1 MKLDNK
7 IKILRTPYKGRY
19 HLYIPSSKKH
29 VLVGEQEKKWL
40 EQLVNREYTISD
52 LLAIVGE
59 KYYLKFYSAISK
71 MGLIDSIKSKKL
83 NIFKISLDFNIVLS
97 EKLIYRKFNKN
108 FERILFG
115 IFPLS
120 LFFLSFLI
128 YAYWIDIFTNFQSFP
143 ISLNVLLYWWL
154 VVIISAT
161 IHEFSHA
168 LVAKNYQ
175 IEIPNCGIMLLLF
188 NLAFFVDLS
197 GVQFLKNK
205 KALLKIMLAGIA
217 SNSILSLIG
226 LVFMLFTS
234 YKLLGL
240 LFFIINLGMIFINS
254 IPFFQYDSGI
264 IYRYL
269 NSNNISNLRFQY
281 IVQLLIAFIIIY
293 FPLSQLVH
301 LLIPNVIFSSVGVV
315 LISMLFSILYMRERS
330 KYVLRK

>member
-1 MKLDNK
+1 MRIVDK
-7 IKILRTPYKGRY
+7 IKILSTPYEGHY

-29 VLVGEQEKKWL
+29 ILVGEQEKKWL
-40 EQLVNREYTISD
+40 EQLIDREFTISD
-52 LLAIVGE
+52 LLVLVGK
-59 KYYLKFYSAISK
+59 KYYLRFYAALSK
-71 MGLIDSIKSKKL
+71 MGLIDSTKSRKI
-83 NIFKISLDFNIVLS
+83 NIFKISWDFNITLS
-97 EKLIYRKFNKN
+97 EKLNCKRFNKN
-108 FERILFG
+108 FEKILFG
-115 IFPLS
+115 IFPLA
-120 LFFLSFLI
+120 LI
-128 YAYWIDIFTNFQSFP
+128 LQCFIIYVYRADIFTNFQNFP
-143 ISLNVLLYWWL
+143 ITLNTLLLWWL

-168 LVAKNYQ
+168 IVANNYQ

-205 KALLKIMLAGIA
+205 KQFLKIMLAGIA

-226 LVFMLFTS
+226 LFISVFTS
-234 YKLLGL
+234 SKLLGL

-264 IYRYL
+264 ILRYL
-269 NSNNISNLRFQY
+269 NSNKNNLNFQY

-293 FPLSQLVH
+293 FPLNQLLH
-301 LLIPNVIFSSVGVV
+301 FLIPNVIVRSIGGVV
-315 LISMLFSILYMRERS
+315 ISILLSILYMRERT

>member
-1 MKLDNK
+1 MRIVDK
-7 IKILRTPYKGRY
+7 IKILSTPYEGHY
-19 HLYIPSSKKH
+19 HLYIPSNKKH
-29 VLVGEQEKKWL
+29 VLVGKQEKKWL
-40 EQLVNREYTISD
+40 EQLIGQDFTISD
-52 LLAIVGE
+52 LLVLVGE
-59 KYYLKFYSAISK
+59 KHYLRFYAALSK
-71 MGLIDSIKSKKL
+71 MGLIDSMKSRKI
-83 NIFKISLDFNIVLS
+83 NIFKISWDFNITLS
-97 EKLIYRKFNKN
+97 EKIIYKKFNKV
-108 FERILFG
+108 FEKILFG

-120 LFFLSFLI
+120 LILQCFII
-128 YAYWIDIFTNFQSFP
+128 YVYRADIFTNFQNFP
-143 ISLNVLLYWWL
+143 ITLNTLLFWWL

-168 LVAKNYQ
+168 IVAKNYQ

-205 KALLKIMLAGIA
+205 KQFLKIMLAGIA

-226 LVFMLFTS
+226 LLVSVFTS
-234 YKLLGL
+234 YKLFGL

-264 IYRYL
+264 ILRYL
-269 NSNNISNLRFQY
+269 NSNNNNFNFQY

-293 FPLSQLVH
+293 FPLNQLLH
-301 LLIPNVIFSSVGVV
+301 FLIPNVIVRSIGGVV
-315 LISMLFSILYMRERS
+315 ISILLSILYMRERT

>member
-1 MKLDNK
+1 MRIVDK
-7 IKILRTPYKGRY
+7 IKILSTPYEGHY

-29 VLVGEQEKKWL
+29 ILVGEQEKKWL
-40 EQLVNREYTISD
+40 EQLIGQDFTISD
-52 LLAIVGE
+52 LLVLVGE
-59 KYYLKFYSAISK
+59 KHYLRFYAALSK
-71 MGLIDSIKSKKL
+71 MGLIDSTKSRKI
-83 NIFKISLDFNIVLS
+83 NIFKISWDFNITLS
-97 EKLIYRKFNKN
+97 EKLNCKRFNKN
-108 FERILFG
+108 FEKILFG
-115 IFPLS
+115 IFPLA
-120 LFFLSFLI
+120 LI
-128 YAYWIDIFTNFQSFP
+128 LQCFIIYVYRAVIFTNFQNFP
-143 ISLNVLLYWWL
+143 ITPNTLLFWWL

-168 LVAKNYQ
+168 IVANNYQ

-205 KALLKIMLAGIA
+205 KQFLKIMLAGIA

-226 LVFMLFTS
+226 LFISVFTS
-234 YKLLGL
+234 CKLLGL

-264 IYRYL
+264 ILRYL
-269 NSNNISNLRFQY
+269 NSNNNNLNFQY

-293 FPLSQLVH
+293 FPLNQLLH
-301 LLIPNVIFSSVGVV
+301 FFIPNVIVRSIGGVV
-315 LISMLFSILYMRERS
+315 ISILLSILYMRERT

>member
-1 MKLDNK
+1 MRIVDK
-7 IKILRTPYKGRY
+7 IKILSTPYEGRY
-19 HLYIPSSKKH
+19 HPYIPSSKKH
-29 VLVGEQEKKWL
+29 ILIGEQEKKWL
-40 EQLVNREYTISD
+40 EQLIGQEFTISD
-52 LLAIVGE
+52 LLVLIGE
-59 KYYLKFYSAISK
+59 KYYLRFYAALSK
-71 MGLIDSIKSKKL
+71 MGLIDSMKSRKI
-83 NIFKISLDFNIVLS
+83 NIFKISWDFNITLS
-97 EKLIYRKFNKN
+97 ETLNCKRFNKN
-108 FERILFG
+108 FEKILFG
-115 IFPLS
+115 IFPLA
-120 LFFLSFLI
+120 LI
-128 YAYWIDIFTNFQSFP
+128 LQCFIMYVHRADIFTNLQNFP
-143 ISLNVLLYWWL
+143 IMLKTLLFWWI

-168 LVAKNYQ
+168 IVAKNYQ

-205 KALLKIMLAGIA
+205 KQFLKIMLAGIA

-226 LVFMLFTS
+226 LLISVFTS

-264 IYRYL
+264 ILRYL
-269 NSNNISNLRFQY
+269 KSNNNNLNFQY

-293 FPLSQLVH
+293 FPLSQLLH
-301 LLIPNVIFSSVGVV
+301 FLTSNVIVRSIGGMV
-315 LISMLFSILYMRERS
+315 ISILLSILYMRERT